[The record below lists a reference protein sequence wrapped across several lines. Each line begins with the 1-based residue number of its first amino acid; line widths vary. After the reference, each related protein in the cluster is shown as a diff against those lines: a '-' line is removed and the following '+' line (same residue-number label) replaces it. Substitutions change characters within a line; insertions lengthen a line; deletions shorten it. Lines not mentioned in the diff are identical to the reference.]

1 MSRLNRRR
9 YGNRRFRFE
18 ILEAR
23 ALLSA
28 AGLPAHP
35 AAEVAPLARTHHETI
50 KGSFSGTV
58 SVAQGVAS
66 FKSSGTASVLGAAT
80 CDGSEFYTLEK
91 HHSVKYTGGTATLTD
106 SSGDTIDLSFTGT
119 GHVKSTTDLTFSLK
133 GSVSGGSGTYA
144 GATGSFS
151 GKGSFDIV
159 TDTFSIHA
167 TVTLKHL

>member
-1 MSRLNRRR
+1 M
-9 YGNRRFRFE
+9 
-18 ILEAR
+18 
-23 ALLSA
+23 
-28 AGLPAHP
+28 
-35 AAEVAPLARTHHETI
+35 
-50 KGSFSGTV
+50 
-58 SVAQGVAS
+58 SVAQGAAS

-91 HHSVKYTGGTATLTD
+91 HHTVKYTGGTATLTD
-106 SSGDTIDLSFTGT
+106 SSGDTIDISFTGT

-151 GKGSFDIV
+151 GKGSFDIA

-167 TVTLKHL
+167 TVTLKHV